1 MPERNR
7 GYLRKQRLRNIERR
21 KKLISQRELMYHGY
35 KTLNDPDFK
44 EGMLHKGHSGRLGM
58 GGTAVKL
65 ILVKDMLHIDIKVLM
80 VKQIIIQDMISSKL
94 KMEHSKLKN
103 GRTKMEE
110 EKKKVL
116 IVVDVQNDFV
126 TGSLGTPEA
135 QAIIPN
141 VKEKFDEY
149 KNNGD
154 YVILTKDTHH
164 SDYADTSEGRKL
176 PEHCMYGTKGWEIV
190 DELDYKNLDSFMV
203 CCKSTFGF
211 DDWDWEETFGIA
223 YDSSLLDIEIIGI
236 CTDICVITNALLIK
250 TYYPEAKITVDASCC
265 AGSTPEKHKAALDVM
280 ESCQIN
286 VINRN

>member
-1 MPERNR
+1 M
-7 GYLRKQRLRNIERR
+7 
-21 KKLISQRELMYHGY
+21 KK
-35 KTLNDPDFK
+35 
-44 EGMLHKGHSGRLGM
+44 
-58 GGTAVKL
+58 
-65 ILVKDMLHIDIKVLM
+65 
-80 VKQIIIQDMISSKL
+80 
-94 KMEHSKLKN
+94 
-103 GRTKMEE
+103 

-116 IVVDVQNDFV
+116 IVIDVQNDFV

-149 KNNGD
+149 KNNKN

-211 DDWDWEETFGIA
+211 DDWNWEETFDIA
-223 YDSSLLDIEIIGI
+223 YDSSLLDIEIIGV

-280 ESCQIN
+280 EICQIN

>member
-1 MPERNR
+1 
-7 GYLRKQRLRNIERR
+7 
-21 KKLISQRELMYHGY
+21 
-35 KTLNDPDFK
+35 
-44 EGMLHKGHSGRLGM
+44 
-58 GGTAVKL
+58 
-65 ILVKDMLHIDIKVLM
+65 
-80 VKQIIIQDMISSKL
+80 
-94 KMEHSKLKN
+94 MEK
-103 GRTKMEE
+103 

-116 IVVDVQNDFV
+116 IVIDVQNDFV
-126 TGSLGTPEA
+126 TGVLGTPEA
-135 QAIIPN
+135 QAIVPN
-141 VKEKFDEY
+141 VKKKFDEY
-149 KNNGD
+149 KNNKN

-211 DDWDWEETFGIA
+211 DDWNWEETFGIA
-223 YDSSLLDIEIIGI
+223 YDSSLLDIEIIGV

>member
-44 EGMLHKGHSGRLGM
+44 EGMLHKGHSGRFGM
-58 GGTAVKL
+58 GGTAVKTNTR
-65 ILVKDMLHIDIKVLM
+65 KGHASYRHKGAYGQADNYSRH
-80 VKQIIIQDMISSKL
+80 ISSKL

-149 KNNGD
+149 KNNKN

-211 DDWDWEETFGIA
+211 DDWNWEEIFNTTDG
-223 YDSSLLDIEIIGI
+223 SLLDIEIIGI